1 MDILVVIALTLIS
14 AMIAAF
20 AQYVFK
26 SSIPKFKFSAKE
38 VAGLARNKSVLFGLS
53 AYVLSL
59 AIYLVALHFGQ
70 LSYIYPVF
78 ASSFVFV
85 FLISRYKLKEE
96 LTAMRMAGIAL
107 VVLGIVIVS
116 LTY

>member
-1 MDILVVIALTLIS
+1 MDMLVVIALTLIS

-26 SSIPKFKFSAKE
+26 TSVPKFKFNARD
-38 VAGLARNKSVLFGLS
+38 VIGLARNRSVLFGLS

-59 AIYLVALHFGQ
+59 AVYLVALHFGQ

-96 LTAMRMAGIAL
+96 LTGMRMVGIAL
-107 VVLGIVIVS
+107 VVLGVVIVS